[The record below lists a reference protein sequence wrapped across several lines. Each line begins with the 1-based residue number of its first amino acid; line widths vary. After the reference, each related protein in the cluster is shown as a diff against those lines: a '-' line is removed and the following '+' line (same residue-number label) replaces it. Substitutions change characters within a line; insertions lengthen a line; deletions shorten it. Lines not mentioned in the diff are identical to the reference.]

1 MGWLCRVVIAAWA
14 FSAEGQADFD
24 FEVWEPVP
32 FRPHQADEA
41 ALLARQRSLA
51 ENEYWLLQAG
61 LQVKEWTQLI
71 ENRSRDIRCRK
82 EIFRHFWADKEV
94 AVLHLMVFRLVQ
106 IQATAEF
113 DSGDAQDP
121 VRAQRIFDAVDALH
135 ETPRN
140 NVVEVIVCID
150 NLEAATGD
158 FPVFDVFRASTARRN
173 PAVLVREL
181 ADFFAIEAFRN
192 SSTLYLVVLASN
204 AFFND
209 LSVKLAS
216 QTTASSAAETELVEK
231 YRRLLKEEGIDKLN
245 ELNVVVATDRVC
257 RQGQYGACKEAQSP
271 YLHASG
277 LLGQA
282 QALGTLTA
290 ELLDR
295 LDGSGDR
302 EVDLNSLLR
311 EYASQSLKV
320 RLVPD
325 RRQMI
330 FGSLTEVI
338 PGHCASEAERGN
350 WCVSSSPCCP
360 ISNNIHFLHEAF
372 YGRYSVEECTMVR
385 KEGLQKPVLWSGDGI
400 AKWMY
405 LLALDTLAT
414 SCQAVARLVLRSHPS
429 NLLENLFDNFEATQ
443 YPGSP
448 RGQGMA
454 FWLSRIARSA
464 IAPLER
470 NIKPDEFISFNG
482 GGLHGAFEIPNYRRA
497 PFWKYFWAQ
506 HFVTRQHVFNVHH
519 TGYIVLCVFFWWTG
533 AFSTAPMER
542 REKYYMHSPKFR
554 LQTAYANPGT
564 RPAAKIAQEQA
575 KVRYFYR
582 GHDHAFTL
590 NEMKDFYFKLRE
602 NWLIQH
608 YPGIQYPFVHR
619 QMIPEKTAEPLKVPI
634 SDPLL
639 PGHGH

>member
-1 MGWLCRVVIAAWA
+1 MGWLCRVVIAACA
-14 FSAEGQADFD
+14 FSATAGGQADFED

-32 FRPHQADEA
+32 FRPHQADKA

-121 VRAQRIFDAVDALH
+121 VRAQRIYDAVDALH

-150 NLEAATGD
+150 NLEAAAGD
-158 FPVFDVFRASTARRN
+158 FPVFDVFRASTVFTITNVCRKAEARRN

-181 ADFFAIEAFRN
+181 ADFFAIEALRN

-204 AFFND
+204 TFFND
-209 LSVKLAS
+209 LNVKLAS

-257 RQGQYGACKEAQSP
+257 RQGQYGACKEVQSP

-282 QALGTLTA
+282 QALGTLSA
-290 ELLDR
+290 ELLDL
-295 LDGSGDR
+295 LDRSSDR
-302 EVDLNSLLR
+302 DVDLNSLLR
-311 EYASQSLKV
+311 EYASQSLEV

-325 RRQMI
+325 RRQLI

-338 PGHCASEAERGN
+338 PGHCAEAAERGN
-350 WCVSSSPCCP
+350 WCVASSPCCP

-405 LLALDTLAT
+405 ECCCVKPCEAIYACIGACIMISWCEGTCLPSIHWRCHVKQWLGWSCAAIRAICWRTFLTTLR
-414 SCQAVARLVLRSHPS
+414 Q
-429 NLLENLFDNFEATQ
+429 
-443 YPGSP
+443 
-448 RGQGMA
+448 
-454 FWLSRIARSA
+454 
-464 IAPLER
+464 R
-470 NIKPDEFISFNG
+470 NILD
-482 GGLHGAFEIPNYRRA
+482 L
-497 PFWKYFWAQ
+497 
-506 HFVTRQHVFNVHH
+506 
-519 TGYIVLCVFFWWTG
+519 
-533 AFSTAPMER
+533 
-542 REKYYMHSPKFR
+542 
-554 LQTAYANPGT
+554 
-564 RPAAKIAQEQA
+564 
-575 KVRYFYR
+575 
-582 GHDHAFTL
+582 
-590 NEMKDFYFKLRE
+590 
-602 NWLIQH
+602 
-608 YPGIQYPFVHR
+608 
-619 QMIPEKTAEPLKVPI
+619 
-634 SDPLL
+634 
-639 PGHGH
+639 